1 MQQRY
6 NEFREPQY
14 FGTVRAKLG
23 QAMREQHDLM
33 EPLAPGL
40 LELLG
45 RLETAADARETARA
59 RLYGEIDEAVAAI
72 VRTAHRKPGEPGEA

>member
-1 MQQRY
+1 MQQRHK
-6 NEFREPQY
+6 EFREPQY

-23 QAMREQHDLM
+23 QALREQHDLM

-45 RLETAADARETARA
+45 QLETAADTREAA
-59 RLYGEIDEAVAAI
+59 RLYGEVDEAVAAI
-72 VRTAHRKPGEPGEA
+72 IRAAHRNTEEPGEA